1 MFVCTHWKLL
11 ENISVYLIDFWNDR
25 YLCKHNMIPNLSAK
39 ALKQSNFGV
48 VCVCRAPESDAL
60 RNSVRNEWKN
70 CLWIAEDTAI
80 IDASI
85 EKVNLYIIM
94 GTVP

>member
-1 MFVCTHWKLL
+1 MV
-11 ENISVYLIDFWNDR
+11 
-25 YLCKHNMIPNLSAK
+25 PNLSAK

-48 VCVCRAPESDAL
+48 VCVCRAPESDLL
-60 RNSVRNEWKN
+60 RSSVRNEWKN

-85 EKVNLYIIM
+85 EKVCIM
-94 GTVP
+94 AYRYLSIMILKAMM

>member
-1 MFVCTHWKLL
+1 
-11 ENISVYLIDFWNDR
+11 
-25 YLCKHNMIPNLSAK
+25 MIPNLSAK

-48 VCVCRAPESDAL
+48 VCVCRAPESDLL
-60 RNSVRNEWKN
+60 RSSVRNEWKN

-85 EKVNLYIIM
+85 EKVPSQASFFKHTNAFIFLIYFLFYAVNYRCRQGM
-94 GTVP
+94 FEKLCVT

>member
-1 MFVCTHWKLL
+1 ML
-11 ENISVYLIDFWNDR
+11 
-25 YLCKHNMIPNLSAK
+25 PNLSAK
-39 ALKQSNFGV
+39 AMKQSNFGA
-48 VCVCRAPESDAL
+48 VCVCRAPESDQL

-85 EKVNLYIIM
+85 EKVSVLISQAAVQYM
-94 GTVP
+94 EQHQQKQ